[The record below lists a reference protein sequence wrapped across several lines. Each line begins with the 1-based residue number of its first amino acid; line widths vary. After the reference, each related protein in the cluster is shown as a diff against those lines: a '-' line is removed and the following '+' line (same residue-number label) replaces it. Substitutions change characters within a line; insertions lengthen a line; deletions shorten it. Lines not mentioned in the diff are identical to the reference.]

1 MSQEENNLVRDA
13 FLAKEAGMTYGKW
26 KAMQTHK
33 VVEKKPEPGMSICPE
48 CGKAFKKKSPKQIYC
63 EQYCQRK
70 RSTRNHMRRKAD
82 GK

>member
-1 MSQEENNLVRDA
+1 MSK
-13 FLAKEAGMTYGKW
+13 LAREALMAREASLSYGKW
-26 KAMQTHK
+26 KALQAR
-33 VVEKKPEPGMSICPE
+33 EEPKKKLEPGMSICPE